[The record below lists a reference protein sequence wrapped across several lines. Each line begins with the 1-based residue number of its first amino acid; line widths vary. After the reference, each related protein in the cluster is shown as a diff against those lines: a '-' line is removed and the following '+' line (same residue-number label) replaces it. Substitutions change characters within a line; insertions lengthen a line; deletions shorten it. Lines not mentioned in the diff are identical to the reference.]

1 MLLFGKFVL
10 LGGASLVGNVHVLSI
25 FLRLRLDRRLD
36 EISAMISLYVT
47 DLRPWSFVNRHLL
60 HTKPS
65 SILKFEF
72 SQSPNF
78 SRSQKS
84 KIIPRYNITYNVVRA
99 RLTENRNGNGWQG
112 IHFAF
117 ENYFIFV
124 KTRFSLAINSTTGEI
139 RFIIK
144 FFLDR
149 AKFNS
154 WKFRSV

>member
-1 MLLFGKFVL
+1 MLLLGKFIFV
-10 LGGASLVGNVHVLSI
+10 GGASLVGNVHVLSI
-25 FLRLRLDRRLD
+25 FFRLRLDRRLD

-47 DLRPWSFVNRHLL
+47 DLRPRSFVNRHLL
-60 HTKPS
+60 HRPS

-72 SQSPNF
+72 LQSSNF

-84 KIIPRYNITYNVVRA
+84 KIISWYNITYNVVRA

-144 FFLDR
+144 FFLDK

>member
-1 MLLFGKFVL
+1 MLLLGKFVFV
-10 LGGASLVGNVHVLSI
+10 GGASLVGNVHVLSI
-25 FLRLRLDRRLD
+25 FFRLRLDRRLD

-47 DLRPWSFVNRHLL
+47 DLRPRSFVNRHLL
-60 HTKPS
+60 HRPS

-72 SQSPNF
+72 SQSSNF

-84 KIIPRYNITYNVVRA
+84 KIISRYNITYNVVRA
-99 RLTENRNGNGWQG
+99 HLTENRNGNGWQG

-144 FFLDR
+144 FFLDK